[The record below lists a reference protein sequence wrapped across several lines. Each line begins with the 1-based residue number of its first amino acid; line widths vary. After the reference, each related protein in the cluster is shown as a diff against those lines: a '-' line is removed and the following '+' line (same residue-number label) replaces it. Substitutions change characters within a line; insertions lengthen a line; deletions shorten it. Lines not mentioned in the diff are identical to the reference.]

1 MKMIGWRRP
10 AAMPVVGFLHPGS
23 LAMSRYNVAA
33 FNQGLAEA
41 GYVEGRNVAIEF
53 RWANNQLGQLPALAA
68 DLVGLRAA
76 VIVAAGAISSPLAA
90 KAASSTIPIVLA
102 GGANPVKLGL
112 VASLNRPGGNVTG
125 LTLLTTELG
134 GKRLELLSQ
143 MVPQATTVA
152 YLSGPS
158 SSLLFE
164 EETSEIREAARA
176 LGREIMVLAVRSNF
190 EFEAAFETLVQ
201 RGAGALVVGTF
212 PWFFDR
218 RDKILAL
225 AARHK
230 IPAMYP
236 GPPFVFEGGLMSY
249 SAAGVP
255 FAR

>member
-1 MKMIGWRRP
+1 MFDKRRREVIALLGG
-10 AAMPVVGFLHPGS
+10 AAAAWPLAASAQQAPVPVVGFL
-23 LAMSRYNVAA
+23 NAA
-33 FNQGLAEA
+33 SPDLFAHVVRAFRLGLSET

-143 MVPQATTVA
+143 MVPQV
-152 YLSGPS
+152 
-158 SSLLFE
+158 
-164 EETSEIREAARA
+164 
-176 LGREIMVLAVRSNF
+176 
-190 EFEAAFETLVQ
+190 
-201 RGAGALVVGTF
+201 
-212 PWFFDR
+212 
-218 RDKILAL
+218 
-225 AARHK
+225 
-230 IPAMYP
+230 
-236 GPPFVFEGGLMSY
+236 
-249 SAAGVP
+249 AAGQNGNELEP
-255 FAR
+255 CRFGLRE

>member
-1 MKMIGWRRP
+1 MN
-10 AAMPVVGFLHPGS
+10 
-23 LAMSRYNVAA
+23 RYNVAA

-143 MVPQATTVA
+143 MVPQV
-152 YLSGPS
+152 
-158 SSLLFE
+158 
-164 EETSEIREAARA
+164 
-176 LGREIMVLAVRSNF
+176 
-190 EFEAAFETLVQ
+190 
-201 RGAGALVVGTF
+201 
-212 PWFFDR
+212 
-218 RDKILAL
+218 
-225 AARHK
+225 
-230 IPAMYP
+230 
-236 GPPFVFEGGLMSY
+236 
-249 SAAGVP
+249 AAGQNGNELEP
-255 FAR
+255 CRFGLRE